1 MSSEGKS
8 GKKLSLQGIR
18 SEGAAA
24 TAADLV
30 TPRWGGTGL
39 AWPPLRP
46 MGSGCAFRPRAE
58 GSPAIQA
65 PSRVDGSELGP
76 PLPLPVLAFW
86 LASLWPAQGQ
96 R

>member
-1 MSSEGKS
+1 MSSKGKS
-8 GKKLSLQGIR
+8 GKKLSVQGIR
-18 SEGAAA
+18 SEGAAV

-46 MGSGCAFRPRAE
+46 MGSGCAFRP
-58 GSPAIQA
+58 AIQA
-65 PSRVDGSELGP
+65 PSRVDGSELSP
-76 PLPLPVLAFW
+76 PLPLPVLVFW
-86 LASLWPAQGQ
+86 LASFWPVQGQ